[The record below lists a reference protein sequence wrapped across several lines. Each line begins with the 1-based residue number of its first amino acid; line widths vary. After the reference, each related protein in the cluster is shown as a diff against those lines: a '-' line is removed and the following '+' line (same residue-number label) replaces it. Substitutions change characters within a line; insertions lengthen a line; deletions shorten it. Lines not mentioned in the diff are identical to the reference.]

1 MIKQLLSPRGTVIT
15 GTKERLI
22 GQALI
27 GTVRGIGDNGIVDFD
42 YSGGTEVDWDSQET
56 YRNRN
61 LITKMVCRVFIDD
74 DGEEWFEDQ
83 LVFKEPEDEE
93 S

>member
-1 MIKQLLSPRGTVIT
+1 MVKQLLSPKGTVIT

-42 YSGGTEVDWDSQET
+42 YSGGTEVDWNSQET

-61 LITKMVCRVFIDD
+61 PITKMICRVFIDD

-83 LVFKEPEDEE
+83 LIFREPEDD
-93 S
+93 